1 MFDGPRVSRKKKKKK
16 RKEKQCEPAFE
27 RSKDETG
34 DHMYHAKNN
43 EHNFTIRQKEIQVSK
58 LIHQR
63 LKSVN

>member
-16 RKEKQCEPAFE
+16 ERKEKQCEPAFE

-43 EHNFTIRQKEIQVSK
+43 EHNFTIHRKEI
-58 LIHQR
+58 
-63 LKSVN
+63 